1 MNRSVDLHG
10 PGGFEIDFEEYRSGL
25 RWANH
30 DVWAFS
36 VYRDLGYGNV
46 PPIRTAICSIR
57 RKLGYDT
64 DNPTHV
70 FTEPRVGY
78 RMAKADTPE
87 KKSRLLD

>member
-1 MNRSVDLHG
+1 MHG

-25 RWANH
+25 RWAH